1 MSGREPRDRADQHR
15 ADQHAADQN
24 LAALYPADRVE
35 RARRLS
41 VTAGLDAL
49 LISPGPDLRHLTGY
63 DALPLERLTCLVVP
77 REGEAFLVVPELER
91 PRAAESPVGA
101 LGIEVLG
108 WQETDDPYALVAD
121 RLRAALGETAAGA
134 VAVSDR
140 MWAVQALRLAEALP
154 GAIQRPAGP
163 VLRDL
168 RVRKTPAEVTALRE
182 AGAAIDRVHDRVRGL
197 RFAGR
202 SERDVGREISEMIVA
217 EGHATVNFVIVASGA
232 NSASPHHDTG
242 DRVMTRGDVVTV
254 DIGGTTAAGYC
265 SDSTRMYVV
274 GGEVP
279 PGFAEPYAALQA
291 AQEAACALVRPGVT
305 AEQVDAA
312 ARDVLT
318 DAGYGEAFVHR
329 TGHGI
334 GLEEHEEPYI
344 IAGNDEVLE
353 PGMAFSVE
361 PGFYLPGRYGAR
373 IEDIVV
379 VTDGGAER
387 LNLVERGLVPVE

>member
-1 MSGREPRDRADQHR
+1 MPAAVPQTPAERPSPAEP
-15 ADQHAADQN
+15 
-24 LAALYPADRVE
+24 LPPVEPLFPADRVE
-35 RARRLS
+35 RARRLAAD
-41 VTAGLDAL
+41 AGLDAL

-63 DALPLERLTCLVVP
+63 DALPLERLTCLVIP
-77 REGEAFLVVPELER
+77 RDGAAALVVPELER
-91 PRAAESPVGA
+91 SRAAESPAGA
-101 LGIEVLG
+101 HGLRLVG

-121 RLRAALGETAAGA
+121 LLRDALGETAGA

-140 MWAVQALRLAEALP
+140 MWAVQARRLAEALP
-154 GAIQRPAGP
+154 GTLQSPAGQ
-163 VLRDL
+163 VLREL
-168 RVRKTPAEVTALRE
+168 RVRKTRAEMAALRE
-182 AGAAIDRVHDRVRGL
+182 AGAAIDRVHERVRGL

-202 SERDVGREISEMIVA
+202 SEREVGREIANMIVD
-217 EGHATVNFVIVASGA
+217 EGHASVNFVIVASGP

-242 DRVMTRGDVVTV
+242 DRVMGPGDVVTV
-254 DIGGTTAAGYC
+254 DIGGTTSDGYC

-274 GGEVP
+274 GEPP
-279 PGFAEPYAALQA
+279 PGFAEAYAALQA
-291 AQEAACALVRPGVT
+291 AQDAACALVRPGVT

-312 ARDVLT
+312 ARDLLVG
-318 DAGYGEAFVHR
+318 AGLGEAFVHR

-379 VTDGGAER
+379 VTDDGVER
-387 LNLVERGLVPVE
+387 LNVVDRGLVPVG

>member
-1 MSGREPRDRADQHR
+1 VSTPAD
-15 ADQHAADQN
+15 
-24 LAALYPADRVE
+24 PAFTDPAPAGLVPPDRVE
-35 RARRLS
+35 RARQLT
-41 VTAGLDAL
+41 VDAGLDAL

-77 REGEAFLVVPELER
+77 REGSPVLVVPELER
-91 PRAAESPVGA
+91 PRAEASPAGT
-101 LGIEVLG
+101 LGLELVG

-121 RLRAALGETAAGA
+121 LLRERLGETAAGA

-140 MWAVQALRLAEALP
+140 MWAVQALRLAEAMP
-154 GAIQRPAGP
+154 GTIPSPAGR

-168 RVRKTPAEVTALRE
+168 RVRKSAAEVQALRQ
-182 AGAAIDRVHDRVRGL
+182 AGAAIDRVHERVRGL
-197 RFAGR
+197 RFSGR
-202 SERDVGREISEMIVA
+202 SEREVGREIAEMIIE
-217 EGHATVNFVIVASGA
+217 EGHATVNFVIVASGP
-232 NSASPHHDTG
+232 NSASAHHDTG
-242 DRVMTRGDVVTV
+242 DRVMAAGDVVTV

-265 SDSTRMYVV
+265 SDSTRMYVL
-274 GGEVP
+274 GEP
-279 PGFAEPYAALQA
+279 PRDFAEPFAALQA

-312 ARDVLT
+312 ARDLLT
-318 DAGYGEAFVHR
+318 EAGYGEAFVHR

-344 IAGNDEVLE
+344 IAGNREALE

-361 PGFYLPGRYGAR
+361 PGFYLPGRFGAR

-379 VTDGGAER
+379 VTADGGER
-387 LNLVERGLVPVE
+387 LNLVDRGLVPVE